1 MTQCPLD
8 SCPLTQR
15 DAEINRVSEKYRQ
28 AVRALHLAV
37 GPTEAVHWL
46 RVAESE

>member
-1 MTQCPLD
+1 MTPRECEQEL
-8 SCPLTQR
+8 
-15 DAEINRVSEKYRQ
+15 NRLAEKYRQ

-37 GPTEAVHWL
+37 GPTEAQHWL